1 MRIEV
6 VVLLVVTSRMI
17 FIAITLDYIISMHY
31 RKSSKYE
38 HQNLKNQKQPVMDQI
53 I

>member
-1 MRIEV
+1 MRIGL
-6 VVLLVVTSRMI
+6 VVLLVVTSHMI

-38 HQNLKNQKQPVMDQI
+38 QPNLKNQKQPVMGQI

>member
-1 MRIEV
+1 M
-6 VVLLVVTSRMI
+6 LVASSRMI

-38 HQNLKNQKQPVMDQI
+38 QQNLKNQKQPVIGQI
-53 I
+53 IGV